1 MAGGINVKIKG
12 ENGIIIADVV
22 IPDSFADVKLSQ
34 YIDFTTAASRIG
46 EDGTNPIVQMAI
58 AVSEFCGVNLHE
70 MLRANVGDLYGE
82 IDELDGS
89 LRTIFGWISKMCL
102 DFKPAVMEPGS
113 ASFKYQGQ
121 KFNIPVI
128 VQGALAGLPI
138 LPNVS
143 VVDAVEAF
151 ETQRLSQKSI
161 DETGDENG
169 SFLFSYYLR
178 MLAIIARKDG
188 ELLPT
193 DENERERFLNERQTF
208 FRDIDAATALNVD
221 FFLFNT
227 LGHYGGMNHVFGSLM
242 LQNLKVGVGMLK
254 VKLPRGRRQ

>member
-1 MAGGINVKIKG
+1 MKIKG
-12 ENGIIIADVV
+12 QNGIIADVV
-22 IPDSFADVKLSQ
+22 IPDSFCDVKLSQ

-46 EDGTNPIVQMAI
+46 EPGTNPIEQMAI
-58 AVSEFCGVNLHE
+58 AVSEFIGVDLDE
-70 MLRANVGDLYGE
+70 ILRANVGDLYGQT
-82 IDELDGS
+82 DALDGS

-102 DFKPAVMEPGS
+102 EFKPALMEPDS
-113 ASFKYQGQ
+113 ASFTYKGE

-128 VQGALAGLPI
+128 VQGALAGNPI
-138 LPNVS
+138 LPNIS
-143 VVDAVEAF
+143 VVEAVEAF
-151 ETQRLSQKSI
+151 ETQRLSQMSI

-188 ELLPT
+188 ELLPA
-193 DENERERFLNERQTF
+193 DEMAREKFLSERQTF

-227 LGHYGGMNHVFGSLM
+227 LGHYAMTNHVIGSLM
-242 LQNLKVGVGMLK
+242 HQNLKVGVGMLK
-254 VKLPRGRRQ
+254 VKLQRGRRQ